1 MQHRLLLAVIASIAG
16 QPAFAAD
23 APRIAKCKDAN
34 GVWHYGDTAADE
46 CARSKVTVINNQGV
60 SVKEIAAPLTRAE
73 LEARERKKAQD
84 DVERQS
90 AEERMKRDRQL
101 LASYGHEDDIMLAR
115 DRKLAD
121 VRAQK
126 STIESTLETLRATLT
141 RMQTQAAQEQKGG
154 KVSEQAQ
161 ANIAKTEQ
169 QIAKQ
174 EAALLERE
182 KDKELIKQRYEADL
196 VRYRQIKGIPV
207 SKVEGDTAKK
217 P

>member
-1 MQHRLLLAVIASIAG
+1 MQHRLLIAVVLSVAG

-23 APRIAKCKDAN
+23 AQRIAKCKDAN

-46 CARSKVTVINNQGV
+46 CARSKVTVINNQGL
-60 SVKEIAAPLTRAE
+60 SVKEIAAPLTGAE
-73 LEARERKKAQD
+73 LEARERKKAQE

-90 AEERMKRDRQL
+90 AEERTKRDRQL

-121 VRAQK
+121 IRAQK

-154 KVSEQAQ
+154 KASEQAQ

-182 KDKELIKQRYEADL
+182 KDKELIKRRYEADL
-196 VRYRQIKGIPV
+196 IRYRQIKGIPV
-207 SKVEGDTAKK
+207 SKIEGDTAKK